1 MAALISKIAKA
12 VAVAVAVAGYLGGAG
27 CEVVIIQCPLL
38 ADSVEKVGFGFHSRK
53 VRA

>member
-1 MAALISKIAKA
+1 MAALISKIAK
-12 VAVAVAVAGYLGGAG
+12 AVAVAGYLGGAG